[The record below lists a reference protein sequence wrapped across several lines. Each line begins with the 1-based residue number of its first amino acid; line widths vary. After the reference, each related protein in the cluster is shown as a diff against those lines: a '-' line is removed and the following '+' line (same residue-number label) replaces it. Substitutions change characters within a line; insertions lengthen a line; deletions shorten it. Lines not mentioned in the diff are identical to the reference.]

1 MAESLSHKWG
11 QILGDFIEEL
21 MRQKLED
28 IAQKY
33 NLYLDYQK
41 ERKARKKKKKVS
53 WQDKYGNYHDLDYVL
68 EKNGTEDNLGEP
80 VAFIESAWRG
90 YTKHSKNKAQEIESA
105 ILPLADTY
113 YKSQPFLGAILA
125 GEFTQPSIQQLESK
139 GFKVL
144 YIPYNSVVQAFSKVG
159 IDAAFNDKTHEENFS
174 DKIDKFYK
182 LSPENYQEI
191 RQEILTL
198 AQEGVDQF
206 FQALEMILKR
216 QICEIIVMVLHGK
229 AHKTNNIHQAT
240 QYLQSYPENQPSQ
253 SSACK
258 YEICLKYNNGDQING
273 SFHDKDSAIR
283 FLANFS

>member
-21 MRQKLED
+21 MRQKLEVM
-28 IAQKY
+28 AKKY
-33 NLYLDYQK
+33 DLYLDYKK
-41 ERKARKKKKKVS
+41 ERKARNNKKKVS

-68 EKNGTEDNLGEP
+68 EKNGTEDKLGEP

-113 YKSQPFLGAILA
+113 YKSKPFLGAILA

-139 GFKVL
+139 GFNVL
-144 YIPYNSVVQAFSKVG
+144 YIPYTSVVQAFSQFG
-159 IDAAFNDKTHEENFS
+159 IDAAFNDETTDDEFS
-174 DKIDKFYK
+174 DKIDKFYT
-182 LSPENYQEI
+182 LSPENYQKI
-191 RQEILTL
+191 MQEILTL
-198 AQEGVDQF
+198 AQDGVDQF

-229 AHKTNNIHQAT
+229 PHGTNNIDQAT

-258 YEICLKYNNGDQING
+258 YEVFLKYNNGDQINR
-273 SFHDKDSAIR
+273 SFQDKDSVIM

>member
-21 MRQKLED
+21 MRQKLEEM
-28 IAQKY
+28 AQKY
-33 NLYLDYQK
+33 HLYLDYKK
-41 ERKARKKKKKVS
+41 ERKARNNKKKVS

-125 GEFTQPSIQQLESK
+125 GEFTQTSIQQLESK

-144 YIPYNSVVQAFSKVG
+144 YIPYNSVVQAFLTVG
-159 IDAAFNDKTHEENFS
+159 IDAAFNDKTPDHEFS
-174 DKIDKFYK
+174 DKIDKFYQ
-182 LSPENYQEI
+182 LSPEKYQEI
-191 RQEILTL
+191 RQEILTRD
-198 AQEGVDQF
+198 QEGVDQF

-229 AHKTNNIHQAT
+229 AHKTNNIDQAT

-273 SFHDKDSAIR
+273 SFQDKDSAIR